1 MLGYRSAFNHSVI
14 DHSVIARC
22 VIARCVVEHGGTVT
36 GSGARS
42 R

>member
-1 MLGYRSAFNHSVI
+1 MLGYRSAVDHGVI
-14 DHSVIARC
+14 DHGVTD
-22 VIARCVVEHGGTVT
+22 HGRAVT